1 MFTQRSLE
9 SCMDRVLCCE
19 LLHILFY
26 TMNQLSTIYEWWNI
40 LDLLV
45 RISSIV
51 YQVWQLVILF
61 SLREWVKKKLILHK
75 KTSFHILITVI
86 FYNVRICRSEGI
98 KTGILK
104 PGKAAATLG
113 VAEVKQRKHDSGA
126 PRKFLRTDMMITPK
140 VMSEPTITASTLKN

>member
-1 MFTQRSLE
+1 MGQKKW
-9 SCMDRVLCCE
+9 
-19 LLHILFY
+19 FY
-26 TMNQLSTIYEWWNI
+26 IKN
-40 LDLLV
+40 
-45 RISSIV
+45 
-51 YQVWQLVILF
+51 
-61 SLREWVKKKLILHK
+61 
-75 KTSFHILITVI
+75 TSFHILITVI

-140 VMSEPTITASTLKN
+140 VMSEPTLTASTLKN